1 MNKVSEKVTNHR
13 HKNHLTLFIFRRASG
28 SVICTSEKWNYE
40 RWIYSSW
47 KILSDNLGVKSESL
61 TWLVCRNKSV
71 AETWLW
77 HTLGWCP
84 INFIKPKT
92 YSALLPSNA
101 YDSPHLGKEFMS
113 VTRNLLQMI
122 AEITTYIWHIPLP
135 SYVDY
140 LRMPP
145 VPFKYNDLRFENPTT
160 TKTNIW
166 ANISLIL
173 KTKALTSTSHSHVV
187 ELYK

>member
-1 MNKVSEKVTNHR
+1 MKIWTLNIQFM
-13 HKNHLTLFIFRRASG
+13 KNIIWQPR
-28 SVICTSEKWNYE
+28 SEKW
-40 RWIYSSW
+40 ITDVAG
-47 KILSDNLGVKSESL
+47 I
-61 TWLVCRNKSV
+61 
-71 AETWLW
+71 AETWSW
-77 HTLGWCP
+77 HILGWCP

-113 VTRNLLQMI
+113 VTKDLLQMI
-122 AEITTYIWHIPLP
+122 AEITTYIWHTSLP
-135 SYVDY
+135 SYVNWF
-140 LRMPP
+140 RMPP

-166 ANISLIL
+166 ANIFLIL
-173 KTKALTSTSHSHVV
+173 KTKALTSTFHMHVV